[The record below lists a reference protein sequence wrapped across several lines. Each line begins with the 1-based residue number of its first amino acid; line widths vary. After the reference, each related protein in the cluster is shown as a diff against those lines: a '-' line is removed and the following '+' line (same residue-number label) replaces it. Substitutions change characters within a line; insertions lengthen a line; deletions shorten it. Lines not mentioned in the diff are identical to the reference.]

1 MLKPKRARFKC
12 SIPRSFLAVSHKPQ
26 EARSKRNIPRF
37 ISHTQKQKKSNSI
50 NEAKTSTP
58 HRWKISCWV
67 FPCNKKMADGSDEIN
82 FCIYEV
88 RVWCYVRHDF
98 DSCGSR
104 GDSWELFEYRIY
116 RKSSIN
122 PLPVAY
128 LFQTH
133 WGGGGGGL
141 NRDGRVLER
150 EGLFYLVKMV
160 VSALHKE
167 LECKGKSSIQAAED
181 QKQIRPSNTW
191 INHPGSVHDWFIQSN
206 IYYWLRGRREGAY
219 QLSFPEKGGGL

>member
-1 MLKPKRARFKC
+1 
-12 SIPRSFLAVSHKPQ
+12 
-26 EARSKRNIPRF
+26 
-37 ISHTQKQKKSNSI
+37 
-50 NEAKTSTP
+50 
-58 HRWKISCWV
+58 
-67 FPCNKKMADGSDEIN
+67 MADGSDEIN
-82 FCIYEV
+82 FCSYEV
-88 RVWCYVRHDF
+88 RVWCYVRLDF
-98 DSCGSR
+98 ESCGSR

-128 LFQTH
+128 LLQTH
-133 WGGGGGGL
+133 WGGGGGGGGGGL
-141 NRDGRVLER
+141 KRER

-181 QKQIRPSNTW
+181 QKQIRLSNTW
-191 INHPGSVHDWFIQSN
+191 INHPGSVQMEFYSRDWFIQSN

-219 QLSFPEKGGGL
+219 QLSSPEKGGGL